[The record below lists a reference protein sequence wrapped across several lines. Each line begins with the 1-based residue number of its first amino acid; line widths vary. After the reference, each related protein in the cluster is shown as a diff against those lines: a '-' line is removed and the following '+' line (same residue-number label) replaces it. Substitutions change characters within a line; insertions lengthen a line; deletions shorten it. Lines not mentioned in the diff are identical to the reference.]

1 MRHFKILFLIFILF
15 SRGLFGQD
23 DKIDSINNDALT
35 AYKTLLLV
43 AKQQRTVDSIAKVQL
58 ENRIKGLEQSDSIE
72 KKTLEKQ
79 LQTLKTK
86 DSIRLVEKKIA
97 IEARRLKSV
106 GYPVD
111 GFKKDTLFLIYE
123 KSGSFTARER
133 ALAVTD
139 RIKKLGSR
147 FQEPS
152 DTLHIL
158 RNEQTVDLFNGEQI
172 IISLS
177 EDDALWN
184 DTTRQKLAEKYKAII
199 QKAVAENQAST
210 DFFNIAREVGFA
222 TLILLALVLI
232 IYFTNRVF
240 RWIEQKIRAEEGHLI
255 KGIKFRTHQLIDAH
269 QQVVT
274 LVALNFLVR
283 WAVIIALLFV
293 VIPYVLNIFPWTRN
307 FSDTFL
313 GYLFNPIKKLAL
325 ALYHYLPNLITIVV
339 IVLIFRY
346 VLLALKSLKTDVEF
360 GRIKFKGFYREW
372 ASPTYQLV
380 RILIL
385 AFMIVVVFEYL
396 PKSESPIFKGVSV
409 FLGLLFTFG
418 SAGSLSNLTAGII
431 LTYMRLFQIGDRVKI
446 GEAVGDV
453 IEKSLLVI
461 RLRTSNNEIISI
473 PNATVMSSQTINY
486 SSESTEEGLIMSVVV
501 NIGYE
506 VPWEKVY
513 DLLLEAAD
521 RTEEALKEPKPFALH
536 TQLEDFYVAYEISIY
551 TRKANSQSTVRSNLQ
566 RNIQDAFNEAGIDIM
581 TPHYQAERNTTNTVL
596 PAIPPDS
603 NNKEPE
609 Q

>member
-1 MRHFKILFLIFILF
+1 
-15 SRGLFGQD
+15 
-23 DKIDSINNDALT
+23 
-35 AYKTLLLV
+35 
-43 AKQQRTVDSIAKVQL
+43 
-58 ENRIKGLEQSDSIE
+58 
-72 KKTLEKQ
+72 
-79 LQTLKTK
+79 
-86 DSIRLVEKKIA
+86 
-97 IEARRLKSV
+97 
-106 GYPVD
+106 
-111 GFKKDTLFLIYE
+111 
-123 KSGSFTARER
+123 
-133 ALAVTD
+133 
-139 RIKKLGSR
+139 
-147 FQEPS
+147 
-152 DTLHIL
+152 
-158 RNEQTVDLFNGEQI
+158 
-172 IISLS
+172 
-177 EDDALWN
+177 
-184 DTTRQKLAEKYKAII
+184 
-199 QKAVAENQAST
+199 
-210 DFFNIAREVGFA
+210 
-222 TLILLALVLI
+222 
-232 IYFTNRVF
+232 
-240 RWIEQKIRAEEGHLI
+240 
-255 KGIKFRTHQLIDAH
+255 
-269 QQVVT
+269 
-274 LVALNFLVR
+274 
-283 WAVIIALLFV
+283 
-293 VIPYVLNIFPWTRN
+293 
-307 FSDTFL
+307 
-313 GYLFNPIKKLAL
+313 
-325 ALYHYLPNLITIVV
+325 
-339 IVLIFRY
+339 
-346 VLLALKSLKTDVEF
+346 
-360 GRIKFKGFYREW
+360 
-372 ASPTYQLV
+372 
-380 RILIL
+380 
-385 AFMIVVVFEYL
+385 MIVVVFEYL